1 MSAFADPEIIRL
13 ASDDFVPCTIDDWYQ
28 RRRQDDEGRFFVSVA
43 NQGPRKG
50 VDGATRQGI
59 YCLTADGELL
69 NFKNAGQSVAATKE
83 QILQALQKFRALP
96 AARRE
101 PGGVTVPEPGQPD
114 ANFTRTPPSGGLIV
128 RVNARILEKRG
139 DQFEKSTCEFT
150 GGDRASRDFLWLTE
164 SEVGELAPGEK
175 KAGDT
180 YSVPLAIAN
189 RIARFHLIDNTRGE
203 PDAWQKKEI
212 QSLELTLTVTSRTG
226 TALDLRL
233 AGKFRLSDH
242 AVESLSKRGYEGQI
256 EGRLTYDLGKRTF
269 TRFDAAA
276 IGDHWGC
283 STFTKVGMRPGKQP
297 LGIAFGLVSGEK
309 PAERI
314 PPQAAREWR
323 AYLGKE

>member
-69 NFKNAGQSVAATKE
+69 NFKNAGQSVEATKE
-83 QILQALQKFRALP
+83 QLLQALKKFRALP
-96 AARRE
+96 AERRE
-101 PGGVTVPEPGQPD
+101 PGAVTVPESGQLD
-114 ANFTRTPPSGGLIV
+114 ANYTRIPPPGGLIV
-128 RVNARILEKRG
+128 RVNARILEKKG
-139 DQFEKSTCEFT
+139 EQFEKSTCDFT
-150 GGDRASRDFLWLTE
+150 GGDRSSRDFLWLTKT
-164 SEVGELAPGEK
+164 EVEELVPGEK
-175 KAGDT
+175 KVIDT
-180 YSVPLAIAN
+180 YSVPTTIAK

-203 PDAWQKKEI
+203 PDAWQKADI
-212 QSLELTLTVTSRTG
+212 HLLEMTLTVTSRTDS
-226 TALDLRL
+226 TIELRL

-242 AVESLSKRGYEGQI
+242 AVESLSKRGYDGKV
-256 EGRLTYDLGKRTF
+256 EGRLTYDTSKRTF
-269 TRFDAAA
+269 SRFDAVA

-309 PAERI
+309 PTERI